1 MATVNAEDL
10 ETAVTLVS
18 DQNYVA
24 EGWVSRAT
32 GKVYVRSDEVGPVM
46 DEVPDGVEDDE
57 KYLSIPDARSLD
69 LGQTLV
75 FNFVEAEL
83 PNEYDRV
90 RQMFRRPGAY
100 RQFNKLVDDRDLRE
114 RWHAFRDEQTRAA
127 LKGWCEENGLQLEG

>member
-1 MATVNAEDL
+1 MSSVNAEDL
-10 ETAVTLVS
+10 ETAVALVS

-46 DEVPDGVEDDE
+46 DEVPDDIEDDE
-57 KYLSIPDARSLD
+57 KYLSIPDARVLD

-83 PNEYDRV
+83 PNEYDGV
-90 RQMFRRPGAY
+90 RQMFKRPGAY
-100 RQFNKLVDDRDLRE
+100 RQFNKLVDDRDLRD
-114 RWHAFRDEQTRAA
+114 RWHAFRNKQTRAA
-127 LKGWCEENGLQLEG
+127 LKEWCDENGLRLEG